1 MAPKSWNLR
10 LTLSGTVAKH
20 LVCVVTISVTG
31 VQTGA
36 LVLRHPILSKTN
48 THQSVSVS

>member
-31 VQTGA
+31 AQTC
-36 LVLRHPILSKTN
+36 LRHPILSKKN
-48 THQSVSVS
+48 TYQSISVS